1 MPVREQNRR
10 GAGGE
15 DGMGVVDMGLNQV
28 ALRPVQTA
36 VYPSP
41 TFLVIAQLQKLPKT
55 SISQMTKSAK
65 NLVQADRQS
74 HVCLQQSI
82 LFHKVLSTA
91 QPPLWKPQEPL
102 ALEQRGSLNL

>member
-10 GAGGE
+10 GAGV
-15 DGMGVVDMGLNQV
+15 GVVDLGLNQV
-28 ALRPVQTA
+28 ALRSEQTSI
-36 VYPSP
+36 YPST

-55 SISQMTKSAK
+55 SVSQMTKCAK
-65 NLVQADRQS
+65 NFVRADSQS

-102 ALEQRGSLNL
+102 AFEQRGSLNL